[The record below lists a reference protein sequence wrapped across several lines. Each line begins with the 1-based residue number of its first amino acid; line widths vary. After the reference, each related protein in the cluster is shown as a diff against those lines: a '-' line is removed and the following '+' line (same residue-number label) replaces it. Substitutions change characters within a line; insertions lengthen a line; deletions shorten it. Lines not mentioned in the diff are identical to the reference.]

1 MNGNVKNLYLL
12 QDGTQAD
19 PSDCEVGNDG
29 VLRHTNGLAV
39 AMGENGEPQTI
50 GGAAASGGNAA
61 AAAAGKPPVKEP
73 AKEADKELDPP
84 AGEVKQTD
92 PPANEFG
99 QQQPL
104 SSGEPA

>member
-19 PSDCEVGNDG
+19 PSDCDVGKDG
-29 VLRHTNGLAV
+29 VLRHQNGLAV
-39 AMGENGEPQTI
+39 VMSEDGKPQTI

-61 AAAAGKPPVKEP
+61 AAAAGKPAAKEP
-73 AKEADKELDPP
+73 EQAKEPETD
-84 AGEVKQTD
+84 EVKQTD

-99 QQQPL
+99 QQQSP
-104 SSGEPA
+104 GEPA